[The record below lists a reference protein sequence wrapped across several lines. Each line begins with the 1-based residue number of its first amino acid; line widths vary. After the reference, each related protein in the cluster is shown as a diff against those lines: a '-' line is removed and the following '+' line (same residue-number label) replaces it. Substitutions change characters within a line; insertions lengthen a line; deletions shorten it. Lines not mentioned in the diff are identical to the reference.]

1 VKSIPDLKAKSLALN
16 YVGEFRSGAR
26 TNCQFSLCAVANRLP
41 KRSATKLGSYPNPP
55 VGVTFTGGPNAAPCE
70 RQNGTTR
77 RIVSVPT
84 TGSVQRLRLEKADIV
99 DVLQGEMGAEAE
111 WPLRD
116 AVILERVAPPSER
129 AKKDRG

>member
-1 VKSIPDLKAKSLALN
+1 
-16 YVGEFRSGAR
+16 
-26 TNCQFSLCAVANRLP
+26 
-41 KRSATKLGSYPNPP
+41 
-55 VGVTFTGGPNAAPCE
+55 
-70 RQNGTTR
+70 
-77 RIVSVPT
+77 
-84 TGSVQRLRLEKADIV
+84 V